1 MPPEFT
7 DEIFLLALQKLTRPG
22 GLLLFNL
29 WKGTP
34 EKTLRVIRFWE
45 DMTDC
50 EITMREIHSSNNL
63 ILSVKPR

>member
-1 MPPEFT
+1 
-7 DEIFLLALQKLTRPG
+7 
-22 GLLLFNL
+22 L